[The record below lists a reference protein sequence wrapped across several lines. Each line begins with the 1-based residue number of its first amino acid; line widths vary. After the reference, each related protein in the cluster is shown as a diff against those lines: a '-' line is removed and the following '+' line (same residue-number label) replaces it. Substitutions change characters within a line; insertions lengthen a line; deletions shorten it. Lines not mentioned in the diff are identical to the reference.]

1 MEKITKDHEL
11 AASQNP
17 VTTNIS
23 KLRELFPSIVS
34 EDKIDFEALRQL
46 LGDEITEDE
55 EYFRFVWPG
64 KKQARAEALKP
75 STGTLRPAPEESL
88 DWETTKNVYI
98 EGDNLEV
105 LKLLQRSY
113 AGKVKMIY
121 IDPPYNTGKDF
132 VYKDNYRDNLAS
144 YRENYGRKDEDGN
157 TVVTQSERNAESA
170 GRYHSNWLNMMYP
183 RLQLARNLLR
193 EDGVVFASIDDVEV
207 NNLIK
212 VLNEVYGEDNQVAII
227 ARKTKLTSNK
237 GTHFAPSHEYILC
250 YARSI
255 EKLPQFNDEEAQ
267 ASDKYLKLFKY
278 EDDYSKYNIV
288 GLYQPSLDSRPNQ
301 RYYIECPD
309 GSFVIPPGVTF
320 PFDVFD
326 GSFIKP
332 KGNHDKVWRWS
343 YPTYLEYDKSNLVFK
358 KTSTSPLIN
367 EHGEQALW
375 NIYTK
380 IYLKDRLKDGA
391 RPVTLINKYPNS
403 EASKELIKLEIPFP
417 FSKPRRLIQY
427 LYKLLGEGD
436 GEENI
441 VLDFFSGSGTTAQAV
456 LELNKEDNR
465 NCKYILVQLPQPT
478 DEKSDAHKAGYSTI
492 AEIGKERIRRVV
504 KKIKEDASTTLS
516 GREEIKDMDLGFR
529 VFKLDSSNIEAWDP
543 DPEALEDNLFSDNI
557 KPDRTEHDLVY
568 EILLKYGLDLSLPIT
583 KRPGPDPSTGSGAA
597 ARHTLY
603 SVGGGALFLCLG
615 AGITR
620 RAGEAI
626 LAWAEEI
633 GAVNPKVVFRDTG
646 FTSSVEKT
654 NAYEVLRSGGV
665 TDVKSV

>member
-1 MEKITKDHEL
+1 MEKITKGHEL

-17 VTTNIS
+17 VTNNID

-193 EDGVVFASIDDVEV
+193 EDGVIFISIDDVEV
-207 NNLIK
+207 SSLSKIANEIFGENNKLGTILWK
-212 VLNEVYGEDNQVAII
+212 K
-227 ARKTKLTSNK
+227 KTNGNNVGSIPPVHDYL
-237 GTHFAPSHEYILC
+237 LC
-250 YARSI
+250 YGRDSKVEGIIGHPIDMDKINSRFSNPDSDPRGPWGTMDLSANHKGPYFSI
-255 EKLPQFNDEEAQ
+255 ENPDSGTIHYPSDGRYWVFNEDEVKKRIKSGRIIFGKSGT
-267 ASDKYLKLFKY
+267 ASPVQKIFLAEKNFKRDKP
-278 EDDYSKYNIV
+278 ESWWDNHGHNS
-288 GLYQPSLDSRPNQ
+288 
-301 RYYIECPD
+301 D
-309 GSFVIPPGVTF
+309 GT
-320 PFDVFD
+320 
-326 GSFIKP
+326 
-332 KGNHDKVWRWS
+332 
-343 YPTYLEYDKSNLVFK
+343 LELASIFDKS
-358 KTSTSPLIN
+358 
-367 EHGEQALW
+367 
-375 NIYTK
+375 K
-380 IYLKDRLKDGA
+380 IFDHPKPTRLLKSL
-391 RPVTLINKYPNS
+391 
-403 EASKELIKLEIPFP
+403 LEI
-417 FSKPRRLIQY
+417 SSV
-427 LYKLLGEGD
+427 GESL
-436 GEENI
+436 
-441 VLDFFSGSGTTAQAV
+441 VLDFFAGSSPFADAV
-456 LELNKEDNR
+456 FQQNLIPDHKI
-465 NCKYILVQLPQPT
+465 KWISVQIPQPT
-478 DEKSDAHKAGYSTI
+478 EKDSIAEQAGYPTI
-492 AEIGKERIRRVV
+492 VEIGKERIRRVV
-504 KKIKEDASTTLS
+504 KKIKE
-516 GREEIKDMDLGFR
+516 EEPEKAKEMDLGFR

-543 DPEALEDNLFSDNI
+543 DPAALEDNLFSDNI

-583 KRPGPDPSTGSGAA
+583 ERPGPDK
-597 ARHTLY
+597 RHTLY